1 MSILIVILL
10 IVAVGIFLVLTYQS
24 KSTSEK
30 LFDRVDTFI
39 LRIFGI
45 REGDE
50 RYERALDYAQFYMR
64 KVAHVGAFFVMTW
77 LLLRLIPEIW
87 AVTAMAAAA
96 IGSELVK
103 LTTGKGRHPQISDMV
118 YNLLGTFIARLISQ
132 A

>member
-30 LFDRVDTFI
+30 LFDGVDAFF

-45 REGDE
+45 KEGDS

-64 KVAHVGAFFVMTW
+64 KVAHVGSFFIMTW
-77 LLLRLIPEIW
+77 LLLRLIPEVW
-87 AVTAMAAAA
+87 AITTMAVAA

-103 LTTGKGRHPQISDMV
+103 LKTGKGRHPQISDMA
-118 YNLLGTFIARLISQ
+118 YNLLGMLAAWLIS
-132 A
+132 